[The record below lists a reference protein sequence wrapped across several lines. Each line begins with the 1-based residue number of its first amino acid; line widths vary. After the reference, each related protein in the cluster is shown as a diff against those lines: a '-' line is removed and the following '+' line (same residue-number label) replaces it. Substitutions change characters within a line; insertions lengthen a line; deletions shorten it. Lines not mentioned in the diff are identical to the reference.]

1 MVQGRS
7 CSSVIFLERPSFER
21 TWREYRIH
29 RFVDGCGQEKLI
41 LDVITNKEHVSKIK
55 EMVIDDSKNI

>member
-1 MVQGRS
+1 M
-7 CSSVIFLERPSFER
+7 IKKR
-21 TWREYRIH
+21 TQESKYRTH